1 MKEVKTV
8 WHMWGG
14 WDIDKVENWL
24 EKMEQNGWSLFKFD
38 FTMMRFKFKKGKNSK
53 IRYCLDYQTNV
64 EDNYFEL
71 FKEDGWELV
80 DYTISPWYVW
90 RKSYEDKRPSIY
102 TDTKSFIERN
112 NRQIRNISIGA
123 LISLILLYIVL
134 SSDFDKTNLIST
146 LLILS
151 LVFYGYLIV
160 QLYRYNKKLKLNAIK
175 C

>member
-8 WHMWGG
+8 WRMWGG
-14 WDIDKVENWL
+14 WDIEKVENWL
-24 EKMEQNGWSLFKFD
+24 EDMEQNGWSLFKFD
-38 FTMMRFKFKKGKNSK
+38 FTMMRFKFKEVESRKV
-53 IRYCLDYQTNV
+53 RYCLDYQMNV
-64 EDNYFEL
+64 EDNYYEL

-90 RKSYEDKRPSIY
+90 RKPYEDNKPSIY
-102 TDTKSFIERN
+102 TDTISLIERN

-134 SSDFDKTNLIST
+134 INDFDKTKIISV

-151 LVFYGYLIV
+151 LVFYGYLII
-160 QLYRYNKKLKLNAIK
+160 QIHRYNKKLKQNAIK